1 MKHSIKC
8 ALVLSCAFSAFAL
21 GAHADPIQNPTATFA
36 GLDKTTGRIVNFDVS
51 IGETVQFGTLQ
62 IIPRVCNTRPQTET
76 PQTTSFVEVEELI
89 AKPTRETRAEDKV
102 QQPSAEVKESK
113 RLFTGWMFA
122 ASPGLHGVEHP
133 VYDVWLVDCK
143 GGKEVAAPIVATP
156 GDNADGV
163 VATPVEESKKK
174 KSRKVEPAAP
184 APVETQA
191 IGPADQPVAAPIQ
204 TETAPAPAD
213 AADPNA
219 AGKKKKKSKTRQQ
232 GQDTAPAPVAP
243 APGGGLLP
251 F

>member
-1 MKHSIKC
+1 MSI
-8 ALVLSCAFSAFAL
+8 ASVGLVI
-21 GAHADPIQNPTATFA
+21 GAHADPVQNPMATFA

-89 AKPTRETRAEDKV
+89 SKPTRETRSDDKF
-102 QQPSAEVKESK
+102 QQPTVEVKVSK

-122 ASPGLHGVEHP
+122 SSPGLHGVEHP

-143 GGKEVAAPIVATP
+143 GGKEVAMPNAVPV
-156 GDNADGV
+156 GDNPGGAV
-163 VATPVEESKKK
+163 TTPVDDNKKR

-184 APVETQA
+184 ALVETQA
-191 IGPADQPVAAPIQ
+191 IGPADQPVATPMQ
-204 TETAPAPAD
+204 TETPSASVD

-219 AGKKKKKSKTRQQ
+219 AGKTKKRSKPRQQ
-232 GQDTAPAPVAP
+232 GQDSTPAPAASS
-243 APGGGLLP
+243 PGGGLLP

>member
-1 MKHSIKC
+1 MSC
-8 ALVLSCAFSAFAL
+8 ALSAFAV

-122 ASPGLHGVEHP
+122 SSPGLHGVEHP

-143 GGKEVAAPIVATP
+143 GGKEVAAPIAATP
-156 GDNADGV
+156 ADNADGV
-163 VATPVEESKKK
+163 VATPVEENKKK

-191 IGPADQPVAAPIQ
+191 IGPADQPVAAPMQ
-204 TETAPAPAD
+204 TETAPGPAD

-219 AGKKKKKSKTRQQ
+219 AGKKKRKSKTRQQ
-232 GQDTAPAPVAP
+232 GQDSAPAPAAP
-243 APGGGLLP
+243 APSGGLLP

>member
-1 MKHSIKC
+1 M
-8 ALVLSCAFSAFAL
+8 SCAFSAFAV

-102 QQPSAEVKESK
+102 QQPNAEVKESK

-122 ASPGLHGVEHP
+122 SSPGLHGVEHP

-143 GGKEVAAPIVATP
+143 GGKEVAAPIAATP

-163 VATPVEESKKK
+163 VATPVEENKKK

-184 APVETQA
+184 APVETQT

-232 GQDTAPAPVAP
+232 GQDSAPAPAAP
-243 APGGGLLP
+243 ASSGGLLP